1 MNANV
6 SMRSTGLAIGLAAG
20 IALTAQ
26 ASANPFS
33 ELAGRWSGWGSV
45 KLANGTAEQ
54 VKCVATYQVDD
65 TGGGV
70 QQNLRCASASYRID
84 AVAKLQMAS
93 GQVTGSWEE
102 RTYAASG
109 SVSGRMTGS
118 GFNLSIQGANFT
130 AAMAVA
136 TSPCKQ
142 SINIAPNGFDIT
154 RIAIGL
160 GKC

>member
-1 MNANV
+1 
-6 SMRSTGLAIGLAAG
+6 MRSSALVIGLAAG
-20 IALTAQ
+20 PAIAAPAL
-26 ASANPFS
+26 ANPVA

-65 TGGGV
+65 SGGGL
-70 QQNLRCASASYRID
+70 QQNLRCASASYKID
-84 AVAKLQMAS
+84 AVAKLSLSS
-93 GQVTGSWEE
+93 GRVTGSWEE
-102 RTYAASG
+102 RTYSASG

-118 GFNLSIQGANFT
+118 GFNLSIQGADFA

>member
-1 MNANV
+1 
-6 SMRSTGLAIGLAAG
+6 
-20 IALTAQ
+20 
-26 ASANPFS
+26 
-33 ELAGRWSGWGSV
+33 
-45 KLANGTAEQ
+45 
-54 VKCVATYQVDD
+54 
-65 TGGGV
+65 
-70 QQNLRCASASYRID
+70 
-84 AVAKLQMAS
+84 MAS

-102 RTYAASG
+102 RTYSASG

-118 GFNLSIQGANFT
+118 GFTLSIQGANFS

>member
-1 MNANV
+1 MDAHAF
-6 SMRSTGLAIGLAAG
+6 MRSAAAVLALALGVA
-20 IALTAQ
+20 TADP
-26 ASANPFS
+26 ARANPVS

-54 VKCVATYQVDD
+54 VKCVATYQVEE
-65 TGGGV
+65 GGGGL
-70 QQNLRCASASYRID
+70 QQNLRCASASYKID
-84 AVAKLQMAS
+84 AVAKLNLAS

-118 GFNLSIQGANFT
+118 GFNLSIQGANFS

-136 TSPCKQ
+136 TSTCKQ

>member
-1 MNANV
+1 MGIAF
-6 SMRSTGLAIGLAAG
+6 MRFLAAASGLAASTM
-20 IALTAQ
+20 IAGTAL
-26 ASANPFS
+26 ANPVA

-54 VKCVATYQVDD
+54 VKCVATYLVEE
-65 TGGGV
+65 GGGGL
-70 QQNLRCASASYRID
+70 QQNLRCASASYKID
-84 AVAKLQMAS
+84 AVAKLSMAS

-102 RTYAASG
+102 RTYSASG

-118 GFNLSIQGANFT
+118 GFNLSIQGANFS